1 MADHGVMGRSAGP
14 GARAMRS
21 WCSQCAGIAAPRARR
36 ALVGLRRSMRSE
48 RDTRRRGRDASETG
62 AVDKRVRS
70 ARARR
75 SEPAIRRDRREASE
89 PCRSAPARWHRHGAM
104 RSGSAGDATASP
116 RPPASRAD
124 AAVETPAEPRRS
136 MRSERD
142 TRRRGRDASEAMRR
156 SDRSIPAPARR
167 SRQWQCD
174 GIALPRASRT
184 DPPSGIDRVNFDQAC
199 GVGPRDDLIVV
210 RHVGVVATANLA
222 DRRACSVRPESV
234 VVVRDGVGHVILLLL
249 TRTVR
254 HAVFRAVDAV
264 DREAVAS
271 AAKAGIPVNARERGN
286 RFCAGGPLSGAIAD
300 GQRKIWG
307 IAKSRR
313 PVIPACHSVV
323 RRAKD
328 SPFGVAPGFS
338 KGRIGRGV
346 ARWSSHSAMTAKRAR
361 RCDGATDRSR
371 HRRGVAGS
379 GNATALPC
387 RERAVSIRQRGA
399 IDRKV
404 SPTRRDGARCPG
416 APPRAT

>member
-21 WCSQCAGIAAPRARR
+21 WCSQCAGIAAPRASR

-89 PCRSAPARWHRHGAM
+89 PCRSAHTRSHRHGAM

-142 TRRRGRDASEAMRR
+142 TRRRGRDASEPCRSVSNDDRQSHRPRRSALVIAFSDDRKASEAMRR

-174 GIALPRASRT
+174 GIALPRASRADAASDT
-184 DPPSGIDRVNFDQAC
+184 PGEPRGSMRSKRDTRRRGRDASEI
-199 GVGPRDDLIVV
+199 GVAGHRARSARRCVANRRSKGIVV
-210 RHVGVVATANLA
+210 
-222 DRRACSVRPESV
+222 
-234 VVVRDGVGHVILLLL
+234 
-249 TRTVR
+249 
-254 HAVFRAVDAV
+254 
-264 DREAVAS
+264 
-271 AAKAGIPVNARERGN
+271 
-286 RFCAGGPLSGAIAD
+286 
-300 GQRKIWG
+300 
-307 IAKSRR
+307 
-313 PVIPACHSVV
+313 
-323 RRAKD
+323 
-328 SPFGVAPGFS
+328 
-338 KGRIGRGV
+338 
-346 ARWSSHSAMTAKRAR
+346 KRAR
-361 RCDGATDRSR
+361 RADRYPPTPP
-371 HRRGVAGS
+371 VAS
-379 GNATALPC
+379 AEA
-387 RERAVSIRQRGA
+387 
-399 IDRKV
+399 
-404 SPTRRDGARCPG
+404 
-416 APPRAT
+416 